1 MENAFILKYL
11 HNSRPAEAT
20 NFKLGLFYS
29 FNRGKKNNPNI
40 KKITSAFF
48 KL

>member
-1 MENAFILKYL
+1 MKNAFILKYM
-11 HNSRPAEAT
+11 HNSRTAKAT

-29 FNRGKKNNPNI
+29 FNRGKKNNTNS